1 MKDYEVISLARLCNA
16 SATLL
21 GKAAKPG
28 TGNQS
33 LRGLPFQIGGKDGK
47 SKKIFVGLGKGKG
60 CKNETVVIPVK
71 KKAKSVLFAHR
82 LIDSK
87 LFENGPI
94 GVPCA
99 RYVFN
104 LSNGKKIV
112 VPIRERFEISLVPTS
127 WGQLPFNSVPD
138 RADSK
143 PDRHS
148 GPWGA
153 AGNRQTEVNQAWP
166 RDYILF
172 CWSNPHPGVVL
183 ESIEI
188 VPEGPRFIVAGITL
202 SHVDEYPFN
211 REGKKE
217 VQITVTKE
225 PDASRAFD
233 LEVEVDR
240 GVSTFPYPL
249 PGDGVVT
256 NLKGDRIGWG
266 EPKANQNRKSYVEIA
281 ATPSATVEVKSSGK
295 TLGKANWGELQK
307 KGKLQAGDRVQ
318 LEVVSRGLNWVHTK
332 VVDDDT
338 GKPVHCRVA
347 FRSPEGIPYQPHG
360 HHSHVM
366 SDMGSWHMDNGSD
379 VRLGQVSYAY
389 IDGTCQGWLPR
400 GDVYVDVARGFE
412 YTPLRKRVRIKPGQR
427 EIEVRVKRIVDMND
441 HRYFSGDTHVH
452 FLSTVGAHREGQAEG
467 LNVVNLL
474 QSQWGHLFT
483 DTQEFTGRPNVTQ
496 DGNSIVYACSENRQH
511 ILGHLTLLGI
521 KKQIMPW
528 CSDGPS
534 EAEMGGNIETTL
546 SHWADQCHEQGGLVV
561 LPHIPTPNC
570 EPATLIATHR
580 LDAVEFLIHS
590 QYNHGEW
597 YKYLNNGYRLPI
609 CGGTD
614 KMTSDVPVGL
624 SRTYVHIP
632 EDEEFT
638 YENWLKAL
646 RGGNTFQTSGPM
658 VWFSVNGEPIG
669 STLKLTGNGGTLDVE
684 ARAHSIFPMHT
695 LQIVQHGKVVASVE
709 RENGAQKMH
718 LKARIKVE
726 NTTWLA
732 ARCGGP
738 GYTTIP
744 HYDGWRRGIFAHTSP
759 IYVAVG
765 GEYELFDLESATY
778 MKTLIDG
785 GLTYIDN
792 TARHYDQGAIT
803 HHHGE
808 HDHKEFLKRP
818 FKEAKAKLQARF
830 EKLGIP
836 FD

>member
-1 MKDYEVISLARLCNA
+1 
-16 SATLL
+16 
-21 GKAAKPG
+21 
-28 TGNQS
+28 
-33 LRGLPFQIGGKDGK
+33 
-47 SKKIFVGLGKGKG
+47 G
-60 CKNETVVIPVK
+60 CKNGSVIIPIK
-71 KKAKSVLFAHR
+71 KKAKKILFAHR
-82 LIDSK
+82 LLDSD
-87 LFENGPI
+87 LFNNGPI

-104 LSNGKKIV
+104 FANGKKISIPV
-112 VPIRERFEISLVPTS
+112 RERFEISLIPAS
-127 WGQLPFNSVPD
+127 WGQLPVNSVPD
-138 RADSK
+138 QADSK
-143 PDRHS
+143 PNRHS
-148 GPWGA
+148 GPWGT

-172 CWSNPHPGVVL
+172 CWNNPHPGAAI
-183 ESIEI
+183 ESVEI
-188 VPEGPRFIVAGITL
+188 IPEGPRFLIAAVTL

-225 PDASRAFD
+225 SDAARPFD

-240 GVSTFPYPL
+240 GVCTFPYPL
-249 PGDGVVT
+249 PGGGVEDY
-256 NLKGDRIGWG
+256 LKDAQLGWG
-266 EPKANQNRKSYVEIA
+266 EPKANENRKSYVEIA
-281 ATPSATVEVKSSGK
+281 ATPTATVEVKSAGK
-295 TLGKANWGELQK
+295 SLGKANWGDLQK
-307 KGKLQAGDRVQ
+307 KGKVTASDRVQ
-318 LEVVSRGLNWVHTK
+318 LEVVHRGQNWVHTR

-347 FRSPEGIPYQPHG
+347 FRSPEGIPFQPHG

-366 SDMGSWHMDNGSD
+366 SDMGSWHLDNGGD
-379 VRLGQVSYAY
+379 VRLGQISYAY

-400 GDVYVDVARGFE
+400 GDVYVDVSRGFE

-427 EIEVRVKRIVDMND
+427 ELEVRVKRVAHMNED
-441 HRYFSGDTHVH
+441 RYFSGDTHVH
-452 FLSTVGAHREGQAEG
+452 FLSTAGAHREGQAED

-483 DTQEFTGRPNVTQ
+483 DTQEFTGRPSVTQ
-496 DGNSIVYACSENRQH
+496 EGGSIVYACSENRQH

-534 EAEMGGNIETTL
+534 EAEMGGNLETTL
-546 SHWADQCHEQGGLVV
+546 SHWADECHEQGGLVV

-570 EPATLIATHR
+570 EPATLVATHR

-590 QYNHGEW
+590 EYNHGEW
-597 YKYLNNGYRLPI
+597 YRYLNNGYHLPI

-638 YENWLKAL
+638 YDNWLKGL
-646 RGGNTFQTSGPM
+646 RSGNTFQTSGPM
-658 VWFSVNGEPIG
+658 IWFTVNGEPIG
-669 STLKLTGNGGTLDVE
+669 STLKLTGNGGTVEVE
-684 ARAHSIFPMHT
+684 ARAQSIFPMHT
-695 LQIVQHGKVVASVE
+695 LQIVQHGNVVASAN
-709 RENGAQKMH
+709 RENGAKKIQ

-726 NTTWLA
+726 ENTWLA

-744 HYDGWRRGIFAHTSP
+744 HYDGWRRGIHAHTSP
-759 IYVAVG
+759 IYIAVG
-765 GEYELFDLESATY
+765 GEYELFDLDSATY
-778 MKTLIDG
+778 MKTLIEG

-792 TARHYDQGAIT
+792 TARHYDHGTVT

-818 FKEAKAKLQARF
+818 FKEAKAKLQERF